1 MSPFNAWVLSKS
13 LETLAVRM
21 DRHCDNALA
30 LARHFE
36 GHAELEAV
44 RYPFLA
50 SHPQHALARRQMT
63 QGGGVVVLVLR
74 GGLGRSFRFLDA
86 VRLMSHSP
94 NLGDTRTIVTH
105 PTSTTHSKLT
115 EDERQRVGIVPG
127 LIRISVGLERI
138 DDIIGDVEQALAA
151 SQV

>member
-21 DRHCDNALA
+21 DRHCENATR
-30 LARHFE
+30 LARQFE
-36 GHAELEAV
+36 GHPELESV
-44 RYPFLA
+44 RYPFLE
-50 SHPQHALARRQMT
+50 SHPQHALARKQMT
-63 QGGGVVVLVLR
+63 QGGGVVVLVVK
-74 GGLGRSFRFLDA
+74 GGIERARRFLDA

-115 EDERQRVGIVPG
+115 EEERQRVGIVPG
-127 LIRISVGLERI
+127 LIRISVGLERV
-138 DDIIGDVEQALAA
+138 DDVIADVEQALAA
-151 SQV
+151 SR